1 MPRYSL
7 GRNWL
12 LRKLESGLQ
21 DTGQSLAYDTD
32 TLQRHFRACMHVLHA
47 YRSLGLWIKAHYD
60 TAV

>member
-21 DTGQSLAYDTD
+21 DTGQPLAYDTD
-32 TLQRHFRACMHVLHA
+32 TLQRHFTACMHVPRA
-47 YRSLGLWIKAHYD
+47 YQSLGLWIKAHYD
-60 TAV
+60 TVV